1 MPWINIFHIS
11 LETWGCF
18 FCIIFIICMVFSHE
32 FESKKR
38 TILIALLGVA
48 AFLLFMDALAWAFRG
63 YPGNVGYWM
72 VRISNFCVFEASDL
86 MFIFFHAY
94 VWCQIF
100 EQTEK
105 KEAPVRVWLG
115 YLIGTIGM
123 LIVLISQFTDFYYYF
138 DVNNFY
144 HRNVWYP
151 IALIIPL
158 SGMLLDLSLIIQ
170 YRRKIKKGIL
180 ISMLSY
186 IILPI
191 ISVVLLFFY
200 YGISLTNIAMTLSV
214 IFMFIAAN
222 IEQSRELLRKEK
234 EMSEM
239 QTKMM
244 LSQIGP
250 HFIYNTLTAIKHLC
264 RTNPEMAAET
274 VDEFAV
280 YLRGN
285 IDSLTQ
291 KKKIMFTQE
300 LNHVRNYLSI
310 EKKRFGDRIQVEYDI
325 EEKDFMIPALTLQPL
340 VENAVKHGITKKENG
355 GTIHISSR
363 AVEQGYEV
371 IIDADGVGYKPSDD
385 DKIHTGISNVSGRL
399 KSMSDGTLSISN
411 RAEGGT
417 HVVIFI
423 PAEHYTKSPKKA
435 GK

>member
-1 MPWINIFHIS
+1 M
-11 LETWGCF
+11 
-18 FCIIFIICMVFSHE
+18 
-32 FESKKR
+32 
-38 TILIALLGVA
+38 
-48 AFLLFMDALAWAFRG
+48 
-63 YPGNVGYWM
+63 
-72 VRISNFCVFEASDL
+72 
-86 MFIFFHAY
+86 
-94 VWCQIF
+94 
-100 EQTEK
+100 
-105 KEAPVRVWLG
+105 RVWLG

-138 DVNNFY
+138 DANNFY

-300 LNHVRNYLSI
+300 LNHVTNYLSI

-371 IIDADGVGYKPSDD
+371 IIDDDGVGYKPSDD